1 MVEANGHTVQ
11 EALDVEEEV
20 LEEAEEMEEEDH
32 QEHVTIVIRPGT
44 WQETALKNE
53 ESDGVDLEV
62 VEVAEVEVAEHVTIA
77 MKKDTWQESAQK
89 EIGVKRVINCSF
101 VFT

>member
-32 QEHVTIVIRPGT
+32 QEHAITATRPVT
-44 WQETALKNE
+44 WQEIVQKNE
-53 ESDGVDLEV
+53 ENDEVDSVV
-62 VEVAEVEVAEHVTIA
+62 VEEVEAEAGHVTIA
-77 MKKDTWQESAQK
+77 MKKDTWQENVHQ
-89 EIGVKRVINCSF
+89 ETDVKFGS
-101 VFT
+101 